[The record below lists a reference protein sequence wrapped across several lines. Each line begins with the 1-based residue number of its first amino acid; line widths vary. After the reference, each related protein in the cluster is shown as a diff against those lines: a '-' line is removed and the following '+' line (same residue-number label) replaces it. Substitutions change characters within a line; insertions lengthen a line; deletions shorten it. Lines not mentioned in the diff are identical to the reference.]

1 MSIAPIAPIGPAA
14 LALRIQAISA
24 AETELMAAVDAAQ
37 GQPSAQAAA
46 EPAAQPATP
55 ADPIRHAVDAARA
68 DAAGRQAS
76 LAPLFADL
84 SQALERPDLPGAI
97 KAAIS
102 QILAFQL
109 PSSGPFTAE
118 TIRQAVAQSG
128 LFLEAHLAQAA
139 PGADAPHDLKAALLT
154 LQQALPPAPAGDTP
168 PPPQRTAPPVR
179 GAALAAQ
186 APMPSALS
194 ADADVTAI
202 AQHLRPEVEQA
213 VARQTLHQLA
223 SLPDGQTSAWMFELP
238 IATPQGA
245 AVAQFEVDRDAPEAE
260 PADAEASWRVRF
272 SVDIEPLG
280 PVHVHLGMTGDRA
293 AVTVWAERRGAIELL
308 RGQGDELARALPGDV
323 AFRLGAPRDPVP
335 PSGRFVDQTS

>member
-14 LALRIQAISA
+14 LALRIQVISA
-24 AETELMAAVDAAQ
+24 AETELMAAVDAV
-37 GQPSAQAAA
+37 
-46 EPAAQPATP
+46 EVHPAAQPA
-55 ADPIRHAVDAARA
+55 ADPAVQPAPPANPIRQAVDTARA

-76 LAPLFADL
+76 LAPLLADL
-84 SQALERPDLPGAI
+84 SQALARPDLPGPV
-97 KAAIS
+97 KAAIA

-109 PSSGPFTAE
+109 PSGGPLTPE

-139 PGADAPHDLKAALLT
+139 PGAGAPLDLKAALLA
-154 LQQALPPAPAGDTP
+154 LLQALPPGPAGEVST
-168 PPPQRTAPPVR
+168 PPQRTAPPVR
-179 GAALAAQ
+179 GAALTAQ
-186 APMPSALS
+186 APTPSTLP
-194 ADADVTAI
+194 ADADVAAI

-245 AVAQFEVDRDAPEAE
+245 AVAQFEVDRDAPETEA
-260 PADAEASWRVRF
+260 ADAEASWRVRF

-280 PVHVHLGMTGDRA
+280 PVHVHLGLMGDRTS
-293 AVTVWAERRGAIELL
+293 VTVWAERAGAVELL
-308 RGQGDELARALPGDV
+308 RSQAEELAKALPGDV
-323 AFRLGAPRDPVP
+323 VFRLGAPREPLP
-335 PSGRFVDQTS
+335 ASGQFVDRTS

>member
-14 LALRIQAISA
+14 LALRIQAIGA
-24 AETELMAAVDAAQ
+24 VETELMAAVDAVQ
-37 GQPSAQAAA
+37 VQPA
-46 EPAAQPATP
+46 AAQPAAPPGTP
-55 ADPIRHAVDAARA
+55 ASPIRQAVDAARA

-76 LAPLFADL
+76 LAPLLADL
-84 SQALERPDLPGAI
+84 SQALARPDLRGPI

-109 PSSGPFTAE
+109 PAGGPLTAE

-139 PGADAPHDLKAALLT
+139 PGAAAPPDLKAALLT
-154 LQQALPPAPAGDTP
+154 LLQALPPGPAGDAP
-168 PPPQRTAPPVR
+168 PPPQRAAPPVR
-179 GAALAAQ
+179 GAALTAQ
-186 APMPSALS
+186 APAPPTLP
-194 ADADVTAI
+194 ADADLPAI
-202 AQHLRPEVEQA
+202 VQHLRPQVEQA

-223 SLPDGQTSAWMFELP
+223 SMPDGTTSAWMFELP

-245 AVAQFEVDRDAPEAE
+245 ALAQFEVDRDAPVAE
-260 PADAEASWRVRF
+260 DAAGAEAAWRVRF

-293 AVTVWAERRGAIELL
+293 AVTVWAEREGAVELL
-308 RGQGDELARALPGDV
+308 RGQAEDLARALPGDLV
-323 AFRLGAPRDPVP
+323 FRRGAPSSPVP
-335 PSGRFVDQTS
+335 ARGQFVDRTS

>member
-1 MSIAPIAPIGPAA
+1 
-14 LALRIQAISA
+14 
-24 AETELMAAVDAAQ
+24 
-37 GQPSAQAAA
+37 
-46 EPAAQPATP
+46 
-55 ADPIRHAVDAARA
+55 
-68 DAAGRQAS
+68 
-76 LAPLFADL
+76 
-84 SQALERPDLPGAI
+84 
-97 KAAIS
+97 
-102 QILAFQL
+102 
-109 PSSGPFTAE
+109 
-118 TIRQAVAQSG
+118 
-128 LFLEAHLAQAA
+128 
-139 PGADAPHDLKAALLT
+139 
-154 LQQALPPAPAGDTP
+154 
-168 PPPQRTAPPVR
+168 
-179 GAALAAQ
+179 
-186 APMPSALS
+186 

>member
-24 AETELMAAVDAAQ
+24 AETELIAAVDAV
-37 GQPSAQAAA
+37 
-46 EPAAQPATP
+46 EVRPAAQPAADPTVQPAPP
-55 ADPIRHAVDAARA
+55 ADPIRQAVDGARA

-76 LAPLFADL
+76 LAPLLADL
-84 SQALERPDLPGAI
+84 SQALARPDLPGPV
-97 KAAIS
+97 KAAIA

-109 PSSGPFTAE
+109 PASGPFTPE

-139 PGADAPHDLKAALLT
+139 PGAGAPPDLKAALLT
-154 LQQALPPAPAGDTP
+154 LLQALPPGPAGDIPT
-168 PPPQRTAPPVR
+168 PPQRTAPPVR
-179 GAALAAQ
+179 GAVLTAQ
-186 APMPSALS
+186 APAPSALP
-194 ADADVTAI
+194 ADADVAAI
-202 AQHLRPEVEQA
+202 VQHLRPEAEQA

-245 AVAQFEVDRDAPEAE
+245 AVAQFEVEREAPETEA
-260 PADAEASWRVRF
+260 ADAEASWRVRF

-280 PVHVHLGMTGDRA
+280 PVHVHLGLTGDRA
-293 AVTVWAERRGAIELL
+293 AVTVWAERAGAIELL
-308 RGQGDELARALPGDV
+308 RSQGEDLAKALTGDV
-323 AFRLGAPRDPVP
+323 VFRLGAPREPLP
-335 PSGRFVDQTS
+335 ASGQFVDQTS

>member
-24 AETELMAAVDAAQ
+24 AETTLMAAVDAVEV
-37 GQPSAQAAA
+37 P
-46 EPAAQPATP
+46 PAAQPA
-55 ADPIRHAVDAARA
+55 ADPAAQPAPPANPIRQAVDAARA

-76 LAPLFADL
+76 LAPLLADL
-84 SQALERPDLPGAI
+84 SQALARPDLPGPV
-97 KAAIS
+97 KAAIA

-109 PSSGPFTAE
+109 PSGGPLTPE

-139 PGADAPHDLKAALLT
+139 PGAGAPPDLKAALLA
-154 LQQALPPAPAGDTP
+154 LLQALPPGPAGEVST
-168 PPPQRTAPPVR
+168 PPQRTAPPVR
-179 GAALAAQ
+179 GAALTAQ
-186 APMPSALS
+186 APAASTLP
-194 ADADVTAI
+194 ADADVAAI

-223 SLPDGQTSAWMFELP
+223 SLPDGQTSAWVFELP

-245 AVAQFEVDRDAPEAE
+245 AVAQFEVDRDAPESEA
-260 PADAEASWRVRF
+260 ADAEASWRVRF

-280 PVHVHLGMTGDRA
+280 PVHVHLGLTGDRA
-293 AVTVWAERRGAIELL
+293 AVTVWAERAGAIELL
-308 RGQGDELARALPGDV
+308 RSQGEDLAKALPGDV
-323 AFRLGAPRDPVP
+323 VFRLGAPREPLP
-335 PSGRFVDQTS
+335 ASGQFVDRTS